1 MYVYL
6 CIHTVQAYVPYV
18 QLICHILITSAQTAF
33 DAELV
38 EACER
43 QQEVVAA
50 LRSEVSLLDN
60 PESAEQELDDFEQ
73 FSAQV
78 KEKRGRLSAAADWA
92 GRCV

>member
-1 MYVYL
+1 MYNVTYA
-6 CIHTVQAYVPYV
+6 T
-18 QLICHILITSAQTAF
+18 ILITSAQTAF

-38 EACER
+38 ESCDR

-50 LRSEVSLLDN
+50 LRSEVGLLDN
-60 PESAEQELDDFEQ
+60 PESAEQELEDFVQ

-92 GRCV
+92 GRCVLCGCVGV